1 MTPVFQKPGDG
12 QCINACLAT
21 LTGVS
26 LAEAPEVW
34 LWETEETR
42 AYMGRIRR
50 FLKPYGYTIIGFRAR
65 PEVFSGVVYIAI
77 GESPRDDESKHAVIM
92 RGKKMIH
99 DPHPSGDGILNHWF
113 SWVIVPLFVNHAPRN
128 GR

>member
-1 MTPVFQKPGDG
+1 MTPVFQKPDDG

-26 LAEAPEVW
+26 LKEAPRVYDDEMADGG
-34 LWETEETR
+34 LYL
-42 AYMGRIRR
+42 ARIRR
-50 FLKPYGYTIIGFRAR
+50 FLKRHGYGIMGFRGK
-65 PEVFSGVVYIAI
+65 PESYASATYIAF
-77 GESPRDDESKHAVIM
+77 GDSPRPDNEGGHAVIM

-113 SWVIVPLFVNHAPRN
+113 TWVIVPLFDCS
-128 GR
+128 

>member
-34 LWETEETR
+34 KWEDADCNPR
-42 AYMGRIRR
+42 PYMRRIRR
-50 FLKPYGYTIIGFRAR
+50 FLKRHGYTIMGFRAR
-65 PEVFSGVVYIAI
+65 PKNFAGATYIAF
-77 GESPRDDESKHAVIM
+77 GNSPREDESAHAVIM
-92 RGKKMIH
+92 RGRKMIH

-113 SWVIVPLFVNHAPRN
+113 SWVIVPLFNQS
-128 GR
+128 